1 VRGFGPCPSQPSYF
15 SPLTSHPS
23 VCYFLY
29 LASPL
34 TLSEVRAMLPDRA
47 TADLADFPDQ
57 QKLKSLHPGVQTVAR
72 LLIGRCSCDFVRPR
86 LADEREDERHLRE
99 RYRRLGVSRDAVIKA
114 LERHRRGAGLRP
126 PTRGW
131 PRVLADFI
139 AEHARNAGP
148 TLYYLQFAPEAAP
161 LPSLEGVRELTVG
174 QVMAEPEGW
183 LLEGSPALV
192 SR

>member
-1 VRGFGPCPSQPSYF
+1 
-15 SPLTSHPS
+15 L
-23 VCYFLY
+23 CYFIY

-57 QKLKSLHPGVQTVAR
+57 QKLKSLHPGAQTVAR
-72 LLIGRCSCDFVRPR
+72 LLIGRCSCDFVRLR
-86 LADEREDERHLRE
+86 LGDAREDEQHLRE
-99 RYRRLGVSRDAVIKA
+99 RYRRLEVPRALMITA
-114 LERHRRGAGLRP
+114 LERHRRAAGLRTP
-126 PTRGW
+126 QEGW
-131 PRVLADFI
+131 PAALARFV

-148 TLYYLQFAPEAAP
+148 TLYHLHFSAETAP
-161 LPSLEGVRELTVG
+161 LPALGSVRELTVG
-174 QVMAEPEGW
+174 QVRAEPEGW